1 MSEILEEKLLMLIK
15 EFHKEKANLEIQ
27 NQSILNNYSLVLN
40 QFKTL
45 NKSIESLEL
54 NAKNL
59 TLISDK
65 LITVK
70 FPEKVQGFITHNHQ
84 IKEGKWWLYIS
95 LMLFGITIVLFSI
108 NTWKY
113 NRIDE
118 IYIKAKRVDSLKQ
131 LKLTAAENSW
141 LMEYKV
147 YINEKS
153 PKTSLKYIKEHP
165 YPKNENN

>member
-1 MSEILEEKLLMLIK
+1 MSEILEEKLFMLIK
-15 EFHKEKANLEIQ
+15 EFREEKTNLEIQ
-27 NQSILNNYSLVLN
+27 NQSILNTYSLVLN

-59 TLISDK
+59 TFISEK

-70 FPEKVQGFITHNHQ
+70 IPEKVQGFITHNHQ
-84 IKEGKWWLYIS
+84 VKEGKWWLFFSLILFVIS
-95 LMLFGITIVLFSI
+95 TILFGINI
-108 NTWKY
+108 WKY

-118 IYIKAKRVDSLKQ
+118 IYIKAKSADSLTQ
-131 LKLTAAENSW
+131 LKLTAAENNW

-147 YINEKS
+147 YMNEKS
-153 PKTSLKYIKEHP
+153 PKTSLKYIREHP
-165 YPKNENN
+165 YPKNEEK